1 MGELNG
7 VANFSGKI
15 SMNPEKLYNI
25 ALNGVDLQ
33 NRVNANFQSLNDVF
47 DELINSVQTP
57 ELNAQLKSL
66 YDTFRKVENDF
77 DRNEQII
84 NEFFENQLQ
93 DYNKHAQN
101 ITEATT
107 NLSGSIDYGNN
118 GTAVNNTSVY
128 SSNEAKTVETSTSDE
143 NETVKYN
150 TSNEA
155 RAVEPNTSSEG
166 EPTKVYTYT
175 EKDGLREATNVSYI
189 SDYDLRNDTA
199 FGVGS
204 KGSNSA
210 K

>member
-107 NLSGSIDYGNN
+107 NLSGSIDYDNKGDSTN
-118 GTAVNNTSVY
+118 NNTSVY
-128 SSNEAKTVETSTSDE
+128 SRDKISSDDSNISSET
-143 NETVKYN
+143 K
-150 TSNEA
+150 
-155 RAVEPNTSSEG
+155 AVESNTSSEG

-175 EKDGLREATNVSYI
+175 EKDGLREATNVNYI

-199 FGVGS
+199 FGVR
-204 KGSNSA
+204 SNDSDIVRR
-210 K
+210 

>member
-93 DYNKHAQN
+93 DYSKHAQN

-107 NLSGSIDYGNN
+107 NLSGSIDNDNKGDA
-118 GTAVNNTSVY
+118 TNNTSVY
-128 SSNEAKTVETSTSDE
+128 SRDKISSTDSVISDGAKAVESNVSNE
-143 NETVKYN
+143 N
-150 TSNEA
+150 
-155 RAVEPNTSSEG
+155 
-166 EPTKVYTYT
+166 EPTKAYTYT
-175 EKDGLREATNVSYI
+175 EKDGLREATNVGYI

-199 FGVGS
+199 FGVRSNGS
-204 KGSNSA
+204 DIARK
-210 K
+210 

>member
-93 DYNKHAQN
+93 DYSKHAQN

-107 NLSGSIDYGNN
+107 NLSGSIDYDNKGDSTN
-118 GTAVNNTSVY
+118 NNTSVY
-128 SSNEAKTVETSTSDE
+128 SKDKISSDDSD
-143 NETVKYN
+143 V
-150 TSNEA
+150 SI
-155 RAVEPNTSSEG
+155 EG

-175 EKDGLREATNVSYI
+175 EKDGPREATNVGYI

-199 FGVGS
+199 FGVRS
-204 KGSNSA
+204 NGSNNISSDSSSWTA
-210 K
+210 YDGNKRYRGNK

>member
-7 VANFSGKI
+7 FANFSGKI

-66 YDTFRKVENDF
+66 YDTFRKVESDF

-93 DYNKHAQN
+93 DYSKHAQN

-107 NLSGSIDYGNN
+107 NLSGSIDYDNKSD
-118 GTAVNNTSVY
+118 APNNTSVY
-128 SSNEAKTVETSTSDE
+128 SKDKISSDGSD
-143 NETVKYN
+143 V
-150 TSNEA
+150 
-155 RAVEPNTSSEG
+155 SSEG
-166 EPTKVYTYT
+166 EPTKVYNA
-175 EKDGLREATNVSYI
+175 EKDVPREATNIDHI

-199 FGVGS
+199 MNFRPN
-204 KGSNSA
+204 GSNNISSDSSSWTA
-210 K
+210 YDGNKRYRGNK